1 MPWIRFE
8 DNFPE
13 HPKVLAL
20 SDGAFRL
27 HVRAIGYAARH
38 LTDGHVSSAAL
49 RSMTRRPALPA
60 ELVAAGIWELNGD
73 DGYKVHDYLH
83 YQPSRADVQ
92 EHREADR
99 ERKKADGIQSGKSRK

>member
-20 SDGAFRL
+20 SDAAFRL

-38 LTDGHVSSAAL
+38 LTDGRVTYAVVSSL
-49 RSMTRRPALPA
+49 SRRASLSE
-60 ELVAAGIWELNGD
+60 ELVTAGLWERSD
-73 DGYKVHDYLH
+73 DGFCVHDYLN
-83 YQPSRADVQ
+83 YQPSRAEV
-92 EHREADR
+92 EAT
-99 ERKKADGIQSGKSRK
+99 RKQRASAGRVGGKAKGKHGA